1 LLIRALRG
9 LSLYFILRFSPYCG
23 ITIKRSQSNSA
34 ILPNFVIITD
44 PETHE
49 LICKDTGEVISDNT
63 PSPEKEWC
71 SFDIQEDHKRGRVEA
86 PSSLAICDTAISD
99 HSLNIGLL

>member
-9 LSLYFILRFSPYCG
+9 LSLYFIVRFSPYCG

-34 ILPNFVIITD
+34 ILPSFVITD
-44 PETHE
+44 PETGE
-49 LICKDTGEVISDNT
+49 LICKDAGEVISDST
-63 PSPEKEWC
+63 PCPEKEWC
-71 SFDIQEDHKRGRVEA
+71 SFDIQEDYKRGRVGA

-99 HSLNIGLL
+99 YSLNIGLL